1 MFHLIGSIILI
12 AVLVLGFLIVMTAID
27 NLYKR

>member
-12 AVLVLGFLIVMTAID
+12 AVLVLGGLIVMTIVE